1 MRADAI
7 PRTRL
12 APLQEVVQR
21 SRVVL
26 VSAPAGYGKS
36 TLVAQWSELDPRVS
50 GWLQLAH
57 GDNDPVALL
66 AHVAAAL
73 ERTGPVRGDLLE
85 ELSRRTPRIADVAL
99 PLLAAD
105 LGERDPFVLVLDDV
119 HLVTARLSRTILAF
133 LAEQAPSGSQLVLVG
148 RGDRGLRLGR
158 IRARGDLVEVGAA
171 LLALDTEETRAVAA
185 RGGLTLS
192 EEAAEALRDRTEG
205 WAAAVALATLSLRD
219 RDDAATRA
227 AGLTGNQRQ
236 IADYLLE
243 EVMER
248 QPRKLKTFLLG
259 TSILDRM
266 TPPLCD
272 AVLGTDDATDSLE
285 VLARSNAFVVP
296 LDDRGEWYRY
306 HHLFSDLLRVELNR
320 RHPEL
325 LTAYLKRAA
334 DWCEL
339 HGSPDEA
346 FAYAHE
352 SGDLAQAGRIAHG
365 HWDELAGRGR
375 IETLRLWLDR
385 CTDEEIESD
394 AQLSIPAA
402 WASVLLGDPVRARRF
417 VAAAERTQLDVAS
430 ADGATSLRS
439 ALANV
444 RTAVAPDG
452 IHGMLRD
459 AEFVYAAEKHDGTRR
474 LLSACRALGTAN
486 VLLGRPQEAIDVFGE
501 ALALSSH
508 RPELTHV
515 RLYCLSY
522 MAFAA
527 TEIGDRRNAQRW
539 AFEALRLV
547 EDARLYEAAQS
558 AIAYAAGA
566 LAHQQR
572 GDHTEA
578 ARQLE
583 NVRRVRSL
591 LHGVPWLEADCALR
605 SGHISLNL
613 GDLAGALEFARVAS
627 DALQGYPDAGTLPAR
642 LQQFE
647 GRITRGKAYELT
659 PAELRLIGFLPTHLS
674 LQEIADRLYLS
685 RPTVK
690 TQVASIYNKLGVK
703 TRSEAVD
710 LVEQSG
716 LGAVDGRL
724 TIPDPDSD

>member
-1 MRADAI
+1 M
-7 PRTRL
+7 
-12 APLQEVVQR
+12 
-21 SRVVL
+21 
-26 VSAPAGYGKS
+26 
-36 TLVAQWSELDPRVS
+36 
-50 GWLQLAH
+50 
-57 GDNDPVALL
+57 
-66 AHVAAAL
+66 
-73 ERTGPVRGDLLE
+73 
-85 ELSRRTPRIADVAL
+85 
-99 PLLAAD
+99 
-105 LGERDPFVLVLDDV
+105 
-119 HLVTARLSRTILAF
+119 
-133 LAEQAPSGSQLVLVG
+133 
-148 RGDRGLRLGR
+148 
-158 IRARGDLVEVGAA
+158 
-171 LLALDTEETRAVAA
+171 
-185 RGGLTLS
+185 
-192 EEAAEALRDRTEG
+192 
-205 WAAAVALATLSLRD
+205 
-219 RDDAATRA
+219 
-227 AGLTGNQRQ
+227 
-236 IADYLLE
+236 
-243 EVMER
+243 
-248 QPRKLKTFLLG
+248 
-259 TSILDRM
+259 
-266 TPPLCD
+266 
-272 AVLGTDDATDSLE
+272 
-285 VLARSNAFVVP
+285 
-296 LDDRGEWYRY
+296 
-306 HHLFSDLLRVELNR
+306 
-320 RHPEL
+320 
-325 LTAYLKRAA
+325 
-334 DWCEL
+334 
-339 HGSPDEA
+339 
-346 FAYAHE
+346 
-352 SGDLAQAGRIAHG
+352 
-365 HWDELAGRGR
+365 
-375 IETLRLWLDR
+375 RLWLDR

-417 VAAAERTQLDVAS
+417 VAAAERTQLDVPS

-444 RTAVAPDG
+444 RSAVAPDG

-547 EDARLYEAAQS
+547 EDARLDAAAQS

-566 LAHQQR
+566 LAYQQR

-578 ARQLE
+578 VRQLE

-605 SGHISLNL
+605 SGHISLDL

-647 GRITRGKAYELT
+647 ERITRGKAYALT

-685 RPTVK
+685 RTTVK
-690 TQVASIYNKLGVK
+690 TQVASIYQKLGVK
-703 TRSEAVD
+703 TRSEAVE

>member
-1 MRADAI
+1 MAI
-7 PRTRL
+7 RDCGS
-12 APLQEVVQR
+12 AASVQVAIWSR
-21 SRVVL
+21 S
-26 VSAPAGYGKS
+26 
-36 TLVAQWSELDPRVS
+36 
-50 GWLQLAH
+50 
-57 GDNDPVALL
+57 GD
-66 AHVAAAL
+66 
-73 ERTGPVRGDLLE
+73 
-85 ELSRRTPRIADVAL
+85 
-99 PLLAAD
+99 
-105 LGERDPFVLVLDDV
+105 
-119 HLVTARLSRTILAF
+119 
-133 LAEQAPSGSQLVLVG
+133 
-148 RGDRGLRLGR
+148 
-158 IRARGDLVEVGAA
+158 A

-185 RGGLTLS
+185 RGGLELS
-192 EEAAEALRDRTEG
+192 EEAAEALRERTEG

-227 AGLTGNQRQ
+227 AGLTGTQQQ

-243 EVMER
+243 EVLGR
-248 QPRKLKTFLLG
+248 QPDNLKTFLLG

-272 AVLGTDDATDSLE
+272 AVLGTDDAADSLE
-285 VLARSNAFVVP
+285 ALARSNAFVVP
-296 LDDRGEWYRY
+296 LDDRGGWYRY
-306 HHLFSDLLRVELNR
+306 HHLFSDFLRAELSR

-325 LTAYLKRAA
+325 LPVYLRRAA

-394 AQLSIPAA
+394 AQLSIAAA
-402 WASVLLGDPVRARRF
+402 WVGVLLGDPVGARRF
-417 VAAAERTQLDVAS
+417 VAAAERRPLDVAS
-430 ADGATSLRS
+430 DDGATSLRS

-459 AEFVYAAEKHDGTRR
+459 AEFVYTAEKHEGTRR

-486 VLLGRPQEAIDVFGE
+486 VLLGRPQEAIEVFGE
-501 ALALSSH
+501 ALALASH
-508 RPELTHV
+508 RPELAHV

-539 AFEALRLV
+539 AVEALLLV
-547 EDARLYEAAQS
+547 EEARLDEIAQS

-566 LAHQQR
+566 LAQQQR

-583 NVRRVRSL
+583 NVRRLRPL
-591 LHGVPWLEADCALR
+591 LNGVPWLEADCALR
-605 SGHISLNL
+605 CADISLNL
-613 GDLAGALEFARVAS
+613 GDLAGALEFALVAS

-642 LQQFE
+642 LQRLE
-647 GRITRGKAYELT
+647 ERIRRGKDYELT

-674 LQEIADRLYLS
+674 LQEIADRLHLS

-690 TQVASIYNKLGVK
+690 THVASIYHKLGVK
-703 TRSEAVD
+703 SRSEAVEI
-710 LVEQSG
+710 VEQSG
-716 LGAVDGRL
+716 LGAIDGRL
-724 TIPDPDSD
+724 TIPE